1 VDRRANGLLADEGSA
16 GDEVPPSAHTA
27 DPASANGRP
36 NAADEA
42 VTASQP
48 LVEQPATS
56 DDQRPRT
63 PSGGSATDATS
74 QLIVS
79 IETGTP
85 ESTDGPHIPATEPGG
100 SPAVGHPANSPDTP
114 GGSTGAT
121 DAAAAAADAA
131 GATGAGATDDA
142 LDVVERAAAV
152 GTGGAA
158 GAGDALDAAGTGREV
173 GRADTSDAAGGVGL
187 PGAADAVSAASA
199 VGALGAPGGPGAPG
213 AAGTRREAG
222 AAETADAVGAVGPP
236 EAGSAASAVGAAGA
250 TGTGRGFG
258 AADASGAV
266 GGAGLPG
273 AVSAPSAVGAPGTA
287 DMDRAVGAAEALD
300 VDGGVG
306 LRGAVTA
313 ADTTDVVGA
322 VGLAGAG
329 GSVGVGSAVGVGG
342 AASGP
347 AGDGPGAGGGAI
359 SAQDVVADER
369 AGRQSVEY
377 VADGAE
383 QVSGGDVSE
392 RPGDRVAGQLGDEV
406 VRQVSGQAGGAGDRS
421 GTADEVSSTPISA
434 ASAGGGDGWVEFGE
448 RLGELTEVRVRHPER
463 VAEGWLQR
471 RTRAL
476 VGDDGRLLIVAADHP
491 ARGALGVRG
500 DRMAMGSRADL
511 IARLMIAL
519 QRPGVDGVLATPD
532 VLEDLLLLGAL
543 EGKVVIGSMNR
554 GGLQGAAFEL
564 DDRFTAYRTAD
575 EIAARRLDGGKML
588 TRIDLDDPGTVA
600 TLESSA
606 AAVTGLAEHKLMAM
620 VEPFWSTRGEDG
632 RVTNLLDPDSVI
644 KSIQIASALG
654 ATSAYTWLKLPVVD
668 ELDRVM
674 EATTLPTLLLGGDP
688 TAAPEAT
695 YVSWGK
701 ALELPSVR
709 GLVVGRALL
718 FPPDGDVAAAVD
730 QAAALVHGNHV

>member
-1 VDRRANGLLADEGSA
+1 
-16 GDEVPPSAHTA
+16 
-27 DPASANGRP
+27 
-36 NAADEA
+36 
-42 VTASQP
+42 
-48 LVEQPATS
+48 
-56 DDQRPRT
+56 
-63 PSGGSATDATS
+63 
-74 QLIVS
+74 
-79 IETGTP
+79 
-85 ESTDGPHIPATEPGG
+85 
-100 SPAVGHPANSPDTP
+100 
-114 GGSTGAT
+114 
-121 DAAAAAADAA
+121 
-131 GATGAGATDDA
+131 
-142 LDVVERAAAV
+142 
-152 GTGGAA
+152 
-158 GAGDALDAAGTGREV
+158 
-173 GRADTSDAAGGVGL
+173 
-187 PGAADAVSAASA
+187 
-199 VGALGAPGGPGAPG
+199 
-213 AAGTRREAG
+213 
-222 AAETADAVGAVGPP
+222 
-236 EAGSAASAVGAAGA
+236 
-250 TGTGRGFG
+250 
-258 AADASGAV
+258 
-266 GGAGLPG
+266 
-273 AVSAPSAVGAPGTA
+273 
-287 DMDRAVGAAEALD
+287 M
-300 VDGGVG
+300 
-306 LRGAVTA
+306 
-313 ADTTDVVGA
+313 
-322 VGLAGAG
+322 
-329 GSVGVGSAVGVGG
+329 
-342 AASGP
+342 
-347 AGDGPGAGGGAI
+347 
-359 SAQDVVADER
+359 
-369 AGRQSVEY
+369 
-377 VADGAE
+377 
-383 QVSGGDVSE
+383 
-392 RPGDRVAGQLGDEV
+392 
-406 VRQVSGQAGGAGDRS
+406 
-421 GTADEVSSTPISA
+421 
-434 ASAGGGDGWVEFGE
+434 
-448 RLGELTEVRVRHPER
+448 GELTEVRVRHPER

-519 QRPGVDGVLATPD
+519 ERPGVDGVLATPD

-575 EIAARRLDGGKML
+575 EVAARRLDGGKML

-644 KSIQIASALG
+644 KSIQIASGLG

-695 YVSWGK
+695 YASWGK

-730 QAAALVHGNHV
+730 QAAALVHGDAV